1 MLRSRPMRVRF
12 SYLAVPLAVL
22 TSACKLL
29 HEAGV
34 DAGPEAAAAASSAPE
49 APSAS
54 EAPEAS
60 APAPSTS
67 AAAHVGPHAFGPP
80 APGNPCPAKD
90 ALACATDGFE
100 ELTCSGGAWHVLQTC
115 RGPGGC
121 KGEGAA
127 VKCDPGAPR
136 AGDACIV
143 GSAVPRCE
151 AGARSVLQ
159 CENGRWVS
167 SLCLPPSKCQPNAK
181 NGQPGCK

>member
-1 MLRSRPMRVRF
+1 VLGRF
-12 SYLAVPLAVL
+12 VYLAAPLAVFVPL
-22 TSACKLL
+22 SSSCKLL
-29 HEAGV
+29 NKAGADAGTEAG
-34 DAGPEAAAAASSAPE
+34 AAAASASAV
-49 APSAS
+49 PSAS
-54 EAPEAS
+54 EAAEAG
-60 APAPSTS
+60 APAPSAGAS
-67 AAAHVGPHAFGPP
+67 AHAGPHVFGPP
-80 APGNPCPAKD
+80 AAGNPCPTKD

-127 VKCDPGAPR
+127 LKCDPGVPR
-136 AGDACIV
+136 GGDACIAA
-143 GSAVPRCE
+143 SAVPRCE
-151 AGARSVLQ
+151 SARSVLQ